1 MKKVLLCSPYNS
13 TINTPGGISVWAQ
26 NIVSYNK
33 EHNEEIIIEVIST
46 DRSKPMNE
54 NTGKL
59 KRLYYGVKD
68 YLGFIKQIRKKL
80 DTKQYDV
87 IHINT
92 TASISSLKDLVICR
106 IAKKRGVKTV
116 LHYHFGRIPEL
127 IIQNNWE
134 WKLLHKAITTC
145 DMAIVMDNM
154 SYDALCGIGITH
166 VVNIPNPY
174 SPALEHQIEKLK
186 GSIKRVPKRVLFVS
200 RVFRKKGIYELVEAC
215 NKISNITLRVV
226 GSYEESDKQN
236 LLNMAKEG
244 NWLDL
249 VGPVP
254 HDKVLEELMACDLFV
269 LPTYTEGFPN
279 AILESMLCEAPTIVT
294 PVGAIPQ
301 MLDFAGEPCG
311 YSIRPQNVDDI
322 VNAILDLLN
331 DNKKKIEMTERGV
344 KRVKENYSLS
354 AVCQHLYS
362 VWYMV

>member
-1 MKKVLLCSPYNS
+1 MKKVLLCSPYS
-13 TINTPGGISVWAQ
+13 PTINTPGGISVWAQ

-33 EHNEEIIIEVIST
+33 DHKEEVEIEVVST

-59 KRLYYGVKD
+59 RRLYYGIKD
-68 YLGFIKQIRKKL
+68 YVGFIKQIRKKL

-92 TASISSLKDLVICR
+92 TASISSLKDYVICR

-127 IIQNNWE
+127 IMQNNWE

-145 DMAIVMDNM
+145 DEAIVMDNM
-154 SYDALCGIGITH
+154 SYDALKRIGINH
-166 VVNIPNPY
+166 VENIPNPY
-174 SPALEHQIEKLK
+174 SPALEQQVEQLK
-186 GSIKRVPKRVLFVS
+186 GSVKRVPQRVLFVS

-215 NKISNITLRVV
+215 NKINNITLRIV
-226 GSYEESDKQN
+226 GNYDEVDKQN
-236 LLNMAKEG
+236 LQSMAREG
-244 NWLDL
+244 NWIEF

-301 MLDFAGEPCG
+301 MLDFDGEPCG
-311 YSIRPQNVDDI
+311 YSIRPKNVDDI
-322 VNAILDLLN
+322 VTAILDLLN
-331 DNKKKIEMTERGV
+331 DNKKKVEMTERGV

-354 AVCQHLYS
+354 AVCQQLYS
-362 VWYMV
+362 VWLTI

>member
-1 MKKVLLCSPYNS
+1 MKKILLCSPYATNTS
-13 TINTPGGISVWAQ
+13 TPGGISVWAQ

-33 EHNEEIIIEVIST
+33 EHNEEIEIEVVPT

-59 KRLYYGVKD
+59 KRLYYGIKD
-68 YLGFIKQIRKKL
+68 YVGFINHIRQKL

-92 TASISSLKDLVICR
+92 TASISSLKDYVICR

-127 IIQNNWE
+127 IKQNNRE

-145 DMAIVMDNM
+145 DKAIVMDNM
-154 SYDALCGIGITH
+154 SYDALNGIGITH
-166 VVNIPNPY
+166 VENIPNPY
-174 SPALEHQIEKLK
+174 SPALEQQVEQLK
-186 GSIKRVPKRVLFVS
+186 GSVKRVPQRVLFVS

-215 NKISNITLRVV
+215 SKMNNITLRIV
-226 GSYEESDKQN
+226 GNYEEIDKQN
-236 LLNMAKEG
+236 LLNIANGG
-244 NWLDL
+244 NWIEF

-301 MLDFAGEPCG
+301 MLDFEGEPCG
-311 YSIRPQNVDDI
+311 VSIRPKNVDDI
-322 VNAILDLLN
+322 VNAILELLY
-331 DNKKKIEMTERGV
+331 DDRTKKEMTERGR
-344 KRVKENYSLS
+344 KRVKANYSLEVVCKQLYAAWLS
-354 AVCQHLYS
+354 A
-362 VWYMV
+362 